1 MLSHVEL
8 VCAVCGTGFQRAS
21 GEVNRNERLNRPIY
35 CSRNCAGAANLK
47 NIPVSKMGWSHL
59 ELGNRADTYSP
70 FRTCF
75 RIARNRA
82 RLYGKA
88 FTITLDDLIA
98 RWRKQDGVCPYTGW
112 KMVLPTSSAQ
122 YNLMGKSPRNASLDR
137 IDSAEGYTPKNVQFV
152 CYMANVAKNDFSH
165 EEMLEFCRVIS
176 EPHCRRGH

>member
-1 MLSHVEL
+1 MFSYVEL
-8 VCAVCGTGFQRAS
+8 VCAVCGAGFPRAS
-21 GEVNRNERLNRPIY
+21 GEVKRNERLNRPIY

-47 NIPVSKMGWSHL
+47 NIPVSRMGWSHL
-59 ELGNRADTYSP
+59 EPGNRADTYSP

-88 FTITLDDLIA
+88 FTITLDDLI
-98 RWRKQDGVCPYTGW
+98 
-112 KMVLPTSSAQ
+112 AQ

-176 EPHCRRGH
+176 EHHCRRGH